1 MKARQGWIVSGEDQT
16 PDGYRDNL
24 LYRGTSWWRAFQAVR
39 AALRE
44 DMRVT
49 IERYL
54 IARR

>member
-16 PDGYRDNL
+16 PDGFRDNL
-24 LYRGTSWWRAFQAVR
+24 LYRGTSAWQAFKAVR